1 MTIMSCYDLHDR
13 FGQVVT
19 LVAVSPI
26 LPGEEITVN
35 YNYSP
40 AVAPPW
46 YKEDKH
52 TWSQLQSK

>member
-1 MTIMSCYDLHDR
+1 MTSSNVR

-19 LVAVSPI
+19 LVAVPPI
-26 LPGEEITVN
+26 LPNEEITVN

-46 YKEDKH
+46 YKEAKH
-52 TWSQLQSK
+52 TWSQLQSQ

>member
-1 MTIMSCYDLHDR
+1 MTLHDR

-35 YNYSP
+35 YNYNSAIAP
-40 AVAPPW
+40 AW
-46 YKEDKH
+46 YKQCLAEFKNI
-52 TWSQLQSK
+52 QLAA